1 MIKAILFDFNGV
13 IIDDEPIQMEA
24 YKEVLNEQGIDLT
37 EEKYYACLGM
47 NDEVFLKTIYKRE
60 GKEISDE
67 KIPKLVEAKTENWR
81 ARIEKE
87 VPLFD
92 GVTDFIKRMENDFTL
107 GLVSMARRP
116 EIDFVMSKTG
126 LKDSFSVILSA
137 ENVSTTKPDPE
148 CYREGFRLIDLART
162 AKGKAPLTRRQ
173 CVVIEDAPQGVMAAR
188 GARLAALGVT
198 TTVDAKRLRDAGAQA
213 VTGNLNDWS
222 PDSFRRVVQF

>member
-24 YKEVLNEQGIDLT
+24 YKDVLKEQGIDLT

-47 NDEVFLKTIYKRE
+47 NDEVFLRTIYERE
-60 GKEISDE
+60 GKEVSGE
-67 KIPKLVEAKTENWR
+67 ELPELVEAKTANWR
-81 ARIEKE
+81 KRIDKH

-92 GVTDFIKRMENDFTL
+92 GVADFIKRIEHDFTL

-116 EIDFVMSKTG
+116 EIDFVMDKTG

-137 ENVSTTKPDPE
+137 ENVSTTKPNPE
-148 CYREGFRLIDLART
+148 CYHEGFRLIDLART
-162 AKGKAPLTRRQ
+162 AEGKAPITRRQ

-188 GARLAALGVT
+188 GASLKALGIT
-198 TTVDAKRLRDAGAQA
+198 STVDAQRLRDAGAQA
-213 VTGNLNDWS
+213 VTGSLKDWS
-222 PDSFRRVVQF
+222 PDSFRRVF